1 MTRAIVVADSGAAMA
16 QVSLVL
22 RSVRNVEIVRYASG
36 GSPVSRVMRAGV
48 PDVVLVVE
56 LRRAADTL
64 TRVSEIRT
72 AAPGAAVVVIATDP
86 GAGWLAEALRRGAA
100 AVLPAGIEAPTLE
113 LVLGEVLESTTRAEP
128 PTSLAA

>member
-16 QVSLVL
+16 RLSLVL

-36 GSPVSRVMRAGV
+36 GSPVSRVMRAGI

-56 LRRAADTL
+56 LRRPADTL

-72 AAPGAAVVVIATDP
+72 AAPDSAVVVIATDP

-100 AVLPAGIEAPTLE
+100 AVLPAGVEATTLE
-113 LVLGEVLESTTRAEP
+113 LVLREVLESTTRA

>member
-16 QVSLVL
+16 RLSLVL

-56 LRRAADTL
+56 LHRPADTL
-64 TRVSEIRT
+64 TRVAEIRT
-72 AAPGAAVVVIATDP
+72 AAPDAAVVVIATDP
-86 GAGWLAEALRRGAA
+86 AAGWLAEALRRGAA
-100 AVLPAGIEAPTLE
+100 AVLPAGVEAPTLE
-113 LVLGEVLESTTRAEP
+113 LVLRDVLESTARAEA